1 MPYAMQRGRKQVLGM
16 VEAGSLR
23 ILLDDRSPLPFTE
36 DGVREAFQI
45 VASRHA
51 HGKIVVSMDT
61 SK

>member
-1 MPYAMQRGRKQVLGM
+1 M

-36 DGVREAFQI
+36 DGVREAFRI
-45 VASRHA
+45 VAGRHA